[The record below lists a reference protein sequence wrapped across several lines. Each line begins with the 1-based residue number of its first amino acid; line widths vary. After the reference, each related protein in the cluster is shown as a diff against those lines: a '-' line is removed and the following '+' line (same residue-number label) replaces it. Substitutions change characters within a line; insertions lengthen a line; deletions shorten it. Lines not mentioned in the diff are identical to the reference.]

1 MQRPIGVTLLAVGA
15 GLAGLFEIWRALV
28 FLGIAN
34 FSFVGKTVS
43 FTEPQWGS
51 TIWALIIA
59 AIWFWVATG
68 FWNVRAY
75 AWSFGIFI
83 SIFTV
88 IFGFFALLGGNGTM
102 ESETIGWLLRDRHLL
117 LPQLSGCPGRLRPAR
132 DVAPDPRAE
141 GRDGADAG
149 RAAGDGPGD
158 RRRDR
163 RFCGCRGSCRHR
175 SDPAAG
181 AAGRPGHARE
191 LVARSAHPTPASP
204 AGTDTALETDRHP
217 PVGLVVSRSPGRDA
231 NSGSAALGRV
241 ALLVAGWMDR
251 LGPRPAS
258 SWSMIRSA
266 RSMATGRRPPK
277 SAVERVVQELEQH
290 QHRHDHRHDRAHQHR
305 LDDGPL
311 AAVGEEQH
319 VDEDHDRDEPDHQP
333 QRLPG

>member
-102 ESETIGWLLRDRHLL
+102 ESETIGWLLAIAIFFYLNY
-117 LPQLSGCPGRLRPAR
+117 PGVR
-132 DVAPDPRAE
+132 DVFVQHEMSLLTPEQKVAMEQMQA
-141 GRDGADAG
+141 AQLAMAQAT
-149 RAAGDGPGD
+149 AAGTAA
-158 RRRDR
+158 
-163 RFCGCRGSCRHR
+163 S
-175 SDPAAG
+175 AG
-181 AAGRPGHARE
+181 AAAPAATAPTPPPAPPADPG
-191 LVARSAHPTPASP
+191 TPAS
-204 AGTDTALETDRHP
+204 
-217 PVGLVVSRSPGRDA
+217 
-231 NSGSAALGRV
+231 
-241 ALLVAGWMDR
+241 
-251 LGPRPAS
+251 
-258 SWSMIRSA
+258 
-266 RSMATGRRPPK
+266 
-277 SAVERVVQELEQH
+277 
-290 QHRHDHRHDRAHQHR
+290 
-305 LDDGPL
+305 
-311 AAVGEEQH
+311 
-319 VDEDHDRDEPDHQP
+319 
-333 QRLPG
+333 